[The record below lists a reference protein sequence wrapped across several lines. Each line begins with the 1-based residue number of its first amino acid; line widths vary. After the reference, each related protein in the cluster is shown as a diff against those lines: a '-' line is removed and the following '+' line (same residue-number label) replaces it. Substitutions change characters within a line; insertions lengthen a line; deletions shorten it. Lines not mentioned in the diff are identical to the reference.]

1 MLFIFTVDHL
11 KRLTREVSIIKYDMR
26 QTLTLLDILIKR
38 TNTETEAKNIEISF
52 EGIENRFPL
61 QTTEQLMGELLREIY
76 YYILK
81 TKFIV
86 IFFFYLF

>member
-38 TNTETEAKNIEISF
+38 TNTETEARNIEISF

-61 QTTEQLMGELLREIY
+61 QTAEQLMEVEE
-76 YYILK
+76 ILK
-81 TKFIV
+81 HHDSQHNAAIV
-86 IFFFYLF
+86 S

>member
-11 KRLTREVSIIKYDMR
+11 KRLTREVSILKYEMR

-38 TNTETEAKNIEISF
+38 TNTETEARNIEISF

-61 QTTEQLMGELLREIY
+61 QTVEQLMDVEE
-76 YYILK
+76 ILK
-81 TKFIV
+81 HHDSQHNAAIV
-86 IFFFYLF
+86 S

>member
-38 TNTETEAKNIEISF
+38 TNTETEARNIEISF

-61 QTTEQLMGELLREIY
+61 QTVEQLMDVEE
-76 YYILK
+76 ILK
-81 TKFIV
+81 HHDSQHNAAIV
-86 IFFFYLF
+86 S

>member
-38 TNTETEAKNIEISF
+38 TSMETEAKNTEISF

-61 QTTEQLMGELLREIY
+61 QTAEQLMEVEE
-76 YYILK
+76 ILK
-81 TKFIV
+81 HHDSQHNAAIV
-86 IFFFYLF
+86 S

>member
-38 TNTETEAKNIEISF
+38 TNMETEAKNTEISF

-61 QTTEQLMGELLREIY
+61 QTAEQLMEVEE
-76 YYILK
+76 ILK
-81 TKFIV
+81 HHDSQHNAAIV
-86 IFFFYLF
+86 S

>member
-11 KRLTREVSIIKYDMR
+11 KRLTREVSIIKYDMK

-38 TNTETEAKNIEISF
+38 TNTETETKNIEISF

-61 QTTEQLMGELLREIY
+61 QTAEQLMEVEE
-76 YYILK
+76 ILK
-81 TKFIV
+81 HHDSQHNAAIV
-86 IFFFYLF
+86 S